1 MSPDGRGDLI
11 QTVSAGSGPIFFF
24 FFFCS
29 VWPASPL
36 LWTNGRRAHP
46 VTEILQ
52 KGLMWDACSFS
63 HRLLSVTRGTGG
75 GDGVRGREGGRKG
88 GVSLEWTA
96 SHTCWSLKAAYVG
109 GRECGFFSLFM
120 SNITPL
126 SSSGP
131 PPSPL
136 KCAQSKASVSDHTS
150 HHYFVLFK
158 TVKCEIWWVCI
169 ISVQTKGLG
178 GGCCGTS
185 CVDFSY
191 TTLFQLC
198 ENKMTFVTKIKRN
211 KNNHNRPPHSHELS
225 QYQRRQSTNAC
236 NTKGIKSSLS
246 YSCHPEQQWLSKK
259 FPTQSS
265 PN

>member
-1 MSPDGRGDLI
+1 MEAVLNVAFFIVYVKHYSPVVFRPP
-11 QTVSAGSGPIFFF
+11 T
-24 FFFCS
+24 
-29 VWPASPL
+29 
-36 LWTNGRRAHP
+36 
-46 VTEILQ
+46 
-52 KGLMWDACSFS
+52 
-63 HRLLSVTRGTGG
+63 
-75 GDGVRGREGGRKG
+75 
-88 GVSLEWTA
+88 
-96 SHTCWSLKAAYVG
+96 
-109 GRECGFFSLFM
+109 
-120 SNITPL
+120 TP
-126 SSSGP
+126 P
-131 PPSPL
+131 
-136 KCAQSKASVSDHTS
+136 KCAQSKASMSDHTS
-150 HHYFVLFK
+150 HHYFPLFK

-178 GGCCGTS
+178 WVAGGCCGTS

-236 NTKGIKSSLS
+236 NTKGIKNLLS
-246 YSCHPEQQWLSKK
+246 YSWHPEQQRLSKK